1 MMHIPGYYEYCCRVN
16 VVAGHEALERIPAI
30 LEQAQATR
38 PMIVTDRGV
47 AGAGLIDVLT
57 AALGDKVAIGGL
69 EDDVP
74 PDSSLDAVQRI
85 AQAYREKGCD
95 ALIAVGG
102 GSVLDTAKGANI
114 MVSEETD
121 DLMSFSGVGTLTRR
135 LKPLI
140 AIPTTAGT
148 GSETTLVAVIKDHER
163 HQKLPFISY
172 FLLPD
177 IAVLDS
183 RMTLTLP
190 PAITAATAMD
200 ALTHAVEAYTC
211 LAKNPLS
218 DASATAAIE
227 LISQNL
233 IPVMQEPGNRQGR
246 LSLAVAATL
255 AGMAFSNAMVGM
267 VHNIG
272 HATGAV
278 FGVPHGTCMAILL
291 PYGLE
296 YNRHRNGHL
305 TAELLLPLEGP
316 DVYAQ
321 TPRDQRAD
329 RVIARVREF
338 NQSLYD
344 LTEGQHA
351 RCLRETYD
359 REGNIAVPL
368 ERLPEIIAAA
378 KQDPAFLLNPEDLDE
393 EDYLMVLEHAWNGT
407 PLDRT
412 RIRGFEK

>member
-1 MMHIPGYYEYCCRVN
+1 MLHLPGYYEYCCQVK
-16 VVAGHEALERIPAI
+16 VVAGHDVLEGIPA
-30 LEQAQATR
+30 LLARLQAAR
-38 PMIVTDRGV
+38 PLIVTDRGV
-47 AGAGLIDVLT
+47 SGAGLVDIVT
-57 AALGDKVAIGGL
+57 RAMGDRITIGGI

-74 PDSSLDAVQRI
+74 PDSSLEAVRRI
-85 AQAYREKGCD
+85 AEAYRQKGCD

-121 DLMSFSGVGTLTRR
+121 DLLAFSGAGRLKRR

-148 GSETTLVAVIKDHER
+148 GSETTLVAVIKDHAR
-163 HQKLPFISY
+163 HQKMPFVSY
-172 FLLPD
+172 FLQPD
-177 IAVLDS
+177 AAVLDS

-190 PAITAATAMD
+190 PTITAATAMD
-200 ALTHAVEAYTC
+200 ALTHAMEAYTC

-218 DASATAAIE
+218 DASAIAAIE
-227 LISQNL
+227 RIVGHLM
-233 IPVMQEPGNRQGR
+233 PVMKAPENREGR

-278 FGVPHGTCMAILL
+278 CGVPHGNCMAILL

-296 YNRHRNGHL
+296 YNLHRNGHL

-316 DVYAQ
+316 DVYAR
-321 TPRDQRAD
+321 TPRDQRALK
-329 RVIARVREF
+329 VIARIREL
-338 NQSLYD
+338 NQSLHD
-344 LTEGQHA
+344 ITRGGHPRRLG
-351 RCLRETYD
+351 ETRD
-359 REGNIAVPL
+359 R
-368 ERLPEIIAAA
+368 
-378 KQDPAFLLNPEDLDE
+378 D
-393 EDYLMVLEHAWNGT
+393 
-407 PLDRT
+407 
-412 RIRGFEK
+412 